1 MLFFFSFQVESL
13 QVEADRLQETKPE
26 EAQAIREKINDINNV
41 WMDLKEMV
49 SCLPIKKFFLI

>member
-1 MLFFFSFQVESL
+1 MLFFPFQVESL

-49 SCLPIKKFFLI
+49 SCLLI